1 MADFDNVMETYE
13 KYLAGYGGNPPT
25 TEEEYTTW
33 KNKFPNVFPEES
45 DFPAWSE
52 VESKL
57 GDEAARYERTFH
69 YPEIWDQLDM
79 LWHAIDEGKVDK
91 TSDFYKALKKVKD
104 DNPKP

>member
-13 KYLAGYGGNPPT
+13 KYLSGYGGNPPT
-25 TEEEYTTW
+25 TEEEYDIW
-33 KNKFPNVFPEES
+33 KEKHPNVFPKVS

-57 GDEAARYERTFH
+57 ADEAVRYERTFH
-69 YPEIWDQLDM
+69 YPEMWDQLDM
-79 LWHAIDEGKVDK
+79 LWHAIDKGKVDK

-104 DNPKP
+104 DNPK